1 MFCIY
6 CYAVWRKLTFFPA
19 AFLYRNI
26 LKIII
31 IRNTKCVGHHW
42 QLQNN
47 SRRGLSVN
55 QKTSLSEA
63 WSCHNIMSYIY
74 CRHYRC
80 NSQPSIAGWMNEWIT
95 TLICSSYCHDSVL
108 ECNCK
113 SEKIKLVKVDG
124 WDAVRPPT
132 LDYHNLLELYAGN
145 KAVLSLVRPVVAV
158 CKHYMVSAKTTI
170 VTMTLIHDA
179 NQTWTKIL
187 LRMDL
192 TSKTGL

>member
-1 MFCIY
+1 M
-6 CYAVWRKLTFFPA
+6 
-19 AFLYRNI
+19 
-26 LKIII
+26 
-31 IRNTKCVGHHW
+31 
-42 QLQNN
+42 
-47 SRRGLSVN
+47 
-55 QKTSLSEA
+55 
-63 WSCHNIMSYIY
+63 
-74 CRHYRC
+74 
-80 NSQPSIAGWMNEWIT
+80 
-95 TLICSSYCHDSVL
+95 

-187 LRMDL
+187 LIMDL